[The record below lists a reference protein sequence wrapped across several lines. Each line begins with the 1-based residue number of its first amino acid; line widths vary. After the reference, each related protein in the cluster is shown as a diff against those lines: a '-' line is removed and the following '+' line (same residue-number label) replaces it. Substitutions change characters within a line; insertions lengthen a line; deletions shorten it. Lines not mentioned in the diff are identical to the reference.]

1 MRLLARCGLFTPTR
15 KVGTTNKEWRC
26 TSFFCGNL
34 QCIQKEEQ
42 LFHSVPRIQCLK
54 SIASIHFI
62 SVLMGVAIPSAFL
75 ITLRLCMAA
84 SDIIAASA
92 HVVMLTHAGSWE
104 LRIGGSPKDEWA
116 TNLGCYHNLLMAV
129 AAAALFLMAL
139 VQILMCFNVKCLDF
153 LRQRFLLPL
162 VQMFFGVLTL
172 GAAGDLGIAGGA
184 LVMIFGLV
192 SLIVALAG
200 GGGN

>member
-1 MRLLARCGLFTPTR
+1 
-15 KVGTTNKEWRC
+15 
-26 TSFFCGNL
+26 
-34 QCIQKEEQ
+34 
-42 LFHSVPRIQCLK
+42 
-54 SIASIHFI
+54 
-62 SVLMGVAIPSAFL
+62 MGVAIPSAFL

-92 HVVMLTHAGSWE
+92 HVVMLTHAGSWK
-104 LRIGGSPKDEWA
+104 LRIGGDPKDEWDR
-116 TNLGCYHNLLMAV
+116 NLGCYYNLLMAV